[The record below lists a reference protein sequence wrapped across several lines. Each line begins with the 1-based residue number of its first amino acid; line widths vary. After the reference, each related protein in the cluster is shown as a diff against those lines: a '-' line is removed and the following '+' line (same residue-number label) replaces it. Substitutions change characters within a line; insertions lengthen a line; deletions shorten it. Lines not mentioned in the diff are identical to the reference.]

1 MAAERFAAL
10 TPDDL
15 AAVPAEVPGRLLAA
29 RRVMTICHRDPEAD
43 ALGSALAVGLA
54 LEARGALVN
63 VVCADPVPAMYDFMP
78 HIDRFRTAPEP
89 DLDPDLIVVCDCGEL
104 ERVGPVLTEHAELF
118 ARVPIVDIDHHV
130 SNPRFGAVDWVDAEA
145 AATCEMVTL
154 LLPAL
159 ESDMNALDGA
169 IAADLMAGLVIDTAN
184 FQHPNTT
191 PRTLRVASELRAAGA
206 DLPTIARRIY
216 RTKPNAQLRLFGRVL
231 GRLETDAAGTVVWSV
246 LLPSDFDETGA
257 NAQMS
262 EGLIDLLAQS
272 ETAEVAILFKEQGD
286 RTRISVRT
294 RDGGV
299 DATRLTGAFG
309 GGGHARAAG
318 ATIEEPIALALPRV
332 LVTARTLLD
341 ELRVVA

>member
-1 MAAERFAAL
+1 MVVDPLVAL

-15 AAVPAEVPGRLLAA
+15 AAVPAEVPERLLAA
-29 RRVMTICHRDPEAD
+29 RRVMTVCHRDPEAD

-54 LEARGALVN
+54 LDARGARVD

-78 HIDRFRTAPEP
+78 HIERFRTAPSP
-89 DLDPDLIVVCDCGEL
+89 DLDPDLIVVCDCGDL
-104 ERVGPVLTEHAELF
+104 ERVGSVLTDNAELF
-118 ARVPIVDIDHHV
+118 ARVPIVDIDHHL
-130 SNPRFGAVDWVDAEA
+130 SNPRFGAVDWVDPDA

-159 ESDMNALDGA
+159 GVGIDALDGA
-169 IAADLMAGLVIDTAN
+169 LAASLMAGLVIDTAN

-191 PRTLRVASELRAAGA
+191 SRTLRVASELRAAGA
-206 DLPTIARRIY
+206 DLPAIARRIY

-231 GRLETDAAGTVVWSV
+231 ARLETDPAATLIWSV
-246 LLPSDFDETGA
+246 LEPDDHVATGA
-257 NAQMS
+257 TPEMS

-272 ETAEVAILFKEQGD
+272 ETAEVAILFKDQLE

-299 DATRLTGAFG
+299 DATRLTGVFG

-318 ATIEEPIALALPRV
+318 ATLEEPIAMARPRV
-332 LVTARTLLD
+332 LDVARALID
-341 ELRVVA
+341 ELRAA